1 MGGKN
6 QEKPPILKN
15 LNWMNPVQG
24 IVLRTVLSLSNT
36 EMRRPES
43 KSGVLQSQS
52 WALMKPIRIY

>member
-1 MGGKN
+1 
-6 QEKPPILKN
+6 
-15 LNWMNPVQG
+15 MNPVQG

-36 EMRRPES
+36 EMRLPES